1 MSSTEFKHCTKKER
15 VTQLVDSILHGSKDY
30 AIEAY
35 IQSTV
40 TESIITKL
48 IIPCDREE
56 KLTDKQ
62 YSVEWKQGEVEFN
75 RLVIPFD
82 EVLNCYEDND
92 FGCRTVF
99 VTMKNGMMVTLECVG
114 LRI

>member
-1 MSSTEFKHCTKKER
+1 MSSTKKER
-15 VTQLVDSILHGSKDY
+15 VTQLVNSILHDNKDY

-48 IIPCDREE
+48 IIPCEREE
-56 KLTDKQ
+56 KLTDSK
-62 YSVEWKQGEVEFN
+62 YSVEWKQGEVEFD

-82 EVLNCYEDND
+82 EVLNCYEEND
-92 FGCRTVF
+92 FGSRTVF
-99 VTMKNGMMVTLECVG
+99 ITMKTGMMVTLECVG